1 MATPA
6 TDDGNNNNNN
16 NNLADKLQDQFRNI
30 PASPDQDEAKRA
42 MINAMGRVMGV
53 PGEALLVQAGVLP
66 QHGAKEKSFVLLD
79 NACGTGLIA
88 GLLQE
93 KASPVVLQESRIVCA
108 DLNANL
114 VDIIKWRAEKDEWK
128 GAFETK
134 AADAQDTG
142 LPANSFSHV
151 VINFAMH
158 IIPNPEAALREAY
171 RLLRP
176 NGILAFT
183 VWAAD
188 NTGWIPDMRSAFAAL
203 PFEAAMPDRVP
214 MAVHGLDQW
223 VDPAGIRAELVASIS
238 SRWEHVRIDT
248 LEHATRV
255 DSAEYFVETY
265 DMMRKWMLQS
275 YWSEESR
282 QAATK
287 LGEAGLDKIMIQHLR
302 EKHIGKGWDIKWK
315 SILVT
320 CSKPDC

>member
-134 AADAQDTG
+134 AADAQVRFFSSASPSSSYQRFAGGRLSLLSPFHSPSSRSNRQKRKDKAHTIHLQDTG

-158 IIPNPEAALREAY
+158 IIPNPEAALRGMHLHVTKRREE
-171 RLLRP
+171 LRQC
-176 NGILAFT
+176 T
-183 VWAAD
+183 D
-188 NTGWIPDMRSAFAAL
+188 
-203 PFEAAMPDRVP
+203 
-214 MAVHGLDQW
+214 
-223 VDPAGIRAELVASIS
+223 
-238 SRWEHVRIDT
+238 
-248 LEHATRV
+248 
-255 DSAEYFVETY
+255 
-265 DMMRKWMLQS
+265 
-275 YWSEESR
+275 
-282 QAATK
+282 
-287 LGEAGLDKIMIQHLR
+287 
-302 EKHIGKGWDIKWK
+302 
-315 SILVT
+315 
-320 CSKPDC
+320 